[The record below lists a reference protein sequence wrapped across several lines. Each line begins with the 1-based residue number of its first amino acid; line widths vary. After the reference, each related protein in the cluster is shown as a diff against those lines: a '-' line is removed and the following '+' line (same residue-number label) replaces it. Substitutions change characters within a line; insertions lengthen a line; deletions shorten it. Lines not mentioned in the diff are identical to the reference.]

1 MFELK
6 SIDQFIN
13 ESETYTDYPK
23 AATSNAKK
31 ALDWIEKYGRDVVT
45 AGTEVGLARARQL
58 AAGEAIS
65 KDVIQRMAN
74 FQRHRKNSKIAPD
87 KKDEP
92 WKDNGYVSW
101 LLWGGDAGVDWAI
114 KKIDDLTKEEE

>member
-1 MFELK
+1 MFKLHN
-6 SIDQFIN
+6 IN
-13 ESETYTDYPK
+13 EFIFESQTYNDYP
-23 AATSNAKK
+23 AAASKNAKK
-31 ALDWIEKYGRDVVT
+31 ALDWIEEHGRDVVT

-58 AAGEAIS
+58 ADKEKLS
-65 KDVIQRMAN
+65 KDTIQRMAN

-101 LLWGGDAGVDWAI
+101 LLWGGDEGVDWAI
-114 KKIDDLTKEEE
+114 KKIETLKEE